1 MKKKIAFLITLL
13 FVLLDQII
21 KVSVCKLIPKGNSM
35 NFIGNIIKLTYVT
48 NTGAAYSLR
57 TK

>member
-13 FVLLDQII
+13 FVLIDQII
-21 KVSVCKLIPKGNSM
+21 KVTVCNLIPKGDSIK
-35 NFIGNIIKLTYVT
+35 FIGNIIKLTYVT

-57 TK
+57 AN